1 MVANQS
7 VGSFRDHKGLSTAL
21 AKLKMDKDK
30 KYALNL
36 VKWKESLKNA
46 FVTFGLSRFLREE
59 FGKQVPPDE
68 VGSILIKEEVAEEL
82 AKIKK
87 EYLVKAKEEEI
98 LSKVTSAAV
107 KSEDNKHESM
117 GGTSE
122 GAPVTAVA
130 MLTTHWADVEKSVW
144 ENSKM
149 MFEVDPEACRR

>member
-1 MVANQS
+1 MSFNMVANQS

-87 EYLVKAKEEEI
+87 EYLVKAKEEEL
-98 LSKVTSAAV
+98 LSKVTSEAV
-107 KSEDNKHESM
+107 KSEENK
-117 GGTSE
+117 
-122 GAPVTAVA
+122 VTAVA